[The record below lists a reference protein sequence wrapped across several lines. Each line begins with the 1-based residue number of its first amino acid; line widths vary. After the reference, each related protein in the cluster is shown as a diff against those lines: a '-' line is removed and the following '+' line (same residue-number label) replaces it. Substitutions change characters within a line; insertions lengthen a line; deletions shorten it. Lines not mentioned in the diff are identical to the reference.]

1 MTYPTPHGEKL
12 RALVENDN
20 LPASDRPGVDIAIK
34 RYEAW
39 ITEMQAIDGV
49 GGDFVKPLVT
59 SLNRYKRSIDLDL
72 IFDSQNDFLYRQ
84 KGQLKLDNS
93 VIEEFLPRLI
103 GQVFSDQLANS
114 NLRLGPV
121 KGFSHLYFDS
131 NPLSTAA
138 DGGMVVRSKDHDFAL
153 ARPLFIK
160 TSYQEDFREFQEE
173 STHLAYVAVEIK
185 TNLDKTMFQ
194 EASAT
199 AHDLKLAL
207 PRSRYFLLC
216 EWLDMKPVST
226 AITAIEEVIVARKAK
241 RLPADVR
248 RDFSTAAGRIRN
260 RDAFKR
266 HLAEHPFS
274 PEAFRRFVDRVAPLL
289 GDSSV
294 NERDILERGWF

>member
-1 MTYPTPHGEKL
+1 MTYPTPHGDKL
-12 RALVENDN
+12 RALIANNN
-20 LPASDRPGVDIAIK
+20 LPAGDRPGVGIAIA

-39 ITEMQAIDGV
+39 ITEMQANDRV
-49 GGDFVKPLVT
+49 GRDLVEPLVM
-59 SLNRYKRSIDLDL
+59 SLNRYKRLIDLDL

-93 VIEEFLPRLI
+93 VLEEFLPRLI
-103 GQVFSDQLANS
+103 GRVFSNRLSNS
-114 NLRLGPV
+114 NLIIGPV

-131 NPLSTAA
+131 NPLSPAA
-138 DGGMVVRSKDHDFAL
+138 GGGMVVRSKDHDFAL
-153 ARPLFIK
+153 ARPLFVK
-160 TSYQEDFREFQEE
+160 TSYREDFSEFQKE
-173 STHLAYVAVEIK
+173 STHLAYVAAEIK

-207 PRSRYFLLC
+207 PHSRYFLLC
-216 EWLDMKPVST
+216 EWLDMKPVNT

-248 RDFSTAAGRIRN
+248 QHFSTAAGRIRN

-274 PEAFRRFVDRVAPLL
+274 PGAFRRFVDHVAQLL
-289 GDSSV
+289 GDNSE
-294 NERDILERGWF
+294 NEGDILERGWF